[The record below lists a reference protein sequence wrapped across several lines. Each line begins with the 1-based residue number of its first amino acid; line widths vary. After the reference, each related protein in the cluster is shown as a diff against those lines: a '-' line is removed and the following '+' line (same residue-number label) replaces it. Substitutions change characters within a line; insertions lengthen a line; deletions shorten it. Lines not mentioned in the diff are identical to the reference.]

1 MSTDLKKHSELF
13 TQRVERTQG
22 SGEIATI
29 SLLEKVLTGPAQDQG
44 SWSKPRYQ
52 GNLFPQNSAGRGGS
66 ATSDTNL

>member
-1 MSTDLKKHSELF
+1 MSTDLKKHSG
-13 TQRVERTQG
+13 RVEKAR
-22 SGEIATI
+22 GEAGMPTN

-44 SWSKPRYQ
+44 SWSKPRCQ